1 MSVGMA
7 IYATEYVDVLRFPT
21 TLYPRYLFLFYL
33 SIVDLT
39 LWATLRNLFVCISAC
54 YKIRHFI
61 F

>member
-7 IYATEYVDVLRFPT
+7 IYATEYVDVLRSPT

-39 LWATLRNLFVCISAC
+39 L
-54 YKIRHFI
+54 
-61 F
+61 